1 MGMVSY
7 CTSRRVSYNN
17 TFVTLYWIC
26 NMKKLFVMLII
37 LLSANSWAKEP
48 ISQFDKVPDDE
59 WPSQVIFDTVHVCY
73 NGIVRWIAMGNPQL
87 MNMPPPPYVARV
99 MTVHCFC
106 VMDMVRTDYKYKA
119 YVDFINNDSM
129 EDPKLLPKLFM
140 KKSLECIKE
149 HGTLAGLVMLDE
161 EALRGLDEY
170 AEDNATKVEKKVDPP
185 DNNSGKSDSPEQ
197 PEELPTEESP
207 ILSF

>member
-1 MGMVSY
+1 
-7 CTSRRVSYNN
+7 
-17 TFVTLYWIC
+17 
-26 NMKKLFVMLII
+26 MKKLFVMLII